1 MTKQSAG
8 LLVFRRG
15 GHAASACSGA
25 CSGAVGD
32 GGAEGD
38 GAKAGAL
45 ELLLAHPG
53 GPFFARK
60 EFGVWTVPK
69 GEYEEGEEAITAAER
84 EFAEEI
90 GLAAPSGERLDLGEV
105 RQSSGKRVRAFAI
118 EGDLDLSGTTSNT
131 FEMEWPPG
139 SGTVAR
145 FPEIDRAEWFGAEEA
160 RRRLNPSQAEF
171 VDRLL
176 ARLGG

>member
-1 MTKQSAG
+1 MGT
-8 LLVFRRG
+8 LLPLAPELAPALWAMVALKATEPRPGRSSCFLLIP
-15 GHAASACSGA
+15 
-25 CSGAVGD
+25 VGRSS
-32 GGAEGD
+32 
-38 GAKAGAL
+38 
-45 ELLLAHPG
+45 
-53 GPFFARK
+53 RK